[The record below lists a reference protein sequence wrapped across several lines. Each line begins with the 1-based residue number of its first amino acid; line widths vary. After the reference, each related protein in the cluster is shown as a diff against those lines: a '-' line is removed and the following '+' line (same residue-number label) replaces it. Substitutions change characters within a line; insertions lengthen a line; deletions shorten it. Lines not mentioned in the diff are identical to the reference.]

1 MIILTS
7 IVGCCVAVSLI
18 WIMFIVSCLVSGR
31 VDGSFLVMLMGLF
44 LPLVVIG
51 FGLGFVYIFTE
62 MKKTQLLLR
71 QALKKHTEQKETQ
84 SVPEIEIKEQ
94 NGKKPVLKVSMDDPI
109 KKYEN
114 VVLPDDVDIQFER

>member
-1 MIILTS
+1 MLILTS
-7 IVGCCVAVSLI
+7 IVGVSVAVSLV
-18 WIMFIVSCLVSGR
+18 WMVFIISCLVSGK
-31 VDGSFLVMLMGLF
+31 VDGGYLVLLMGLL

-62 MKKTQLLLR
+62 MKKMQLLLR
-71 QALKKHTEQKETQ
+71 QMLKKQTEKQNI
-84 SVPEIEIKEQ
+84 PEIQLEEQ
-94 NGKKPVLKVSMDDPI
+94 SGKKPVLKVSMDDPI

>member
-1 MIILTS
+1 MPILTS
-7 IVGCCVAVSLI
+7 IVSICVAASLV
-18 WIMFIVSCLVSGR
+18 WMMFIISCLTSGKI
-31 VDGSFLVMLMGLF
+31 DGGYLVGLMGLL

-71 QALKKHTEQKETQ
+71 QMLKNQTEKQNTQ
-84 SVPEIEIKEQ
+84 EIQLEEQ